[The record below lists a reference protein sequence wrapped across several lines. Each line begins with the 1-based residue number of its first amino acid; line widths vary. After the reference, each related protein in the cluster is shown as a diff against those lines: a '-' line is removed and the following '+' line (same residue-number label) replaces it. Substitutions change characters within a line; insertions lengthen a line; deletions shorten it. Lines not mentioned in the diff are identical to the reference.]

1 MSVQVTPEVRKTI
14 CDCCQRAIGEKGVW
28 RQQSGGLH
36 LRRDAL
42 DMQGHACAS
51 ADVKLDLCDGCL
63 SSVCKAINAA
73 CVEVRAAIAKAT
85 GGAQ

>member
-14 CDCCQRAIGEKGVW
+14 CDCCQRAIGDRGVY
-28 RQQSGGLH
+28 RNQNGGLH

-42 DMQGHACAS
+42 DMQGHACAC
-51 ADVKLDLCDGCL
+51 ADVSLDLCDDCL
-63 SSVCKAINAA
+63 SSLSKAINAS

>member
-14 CDCCQRAIGEKGVW
+14 CDCCRLAIGDKGVY
-28 RQQSGGLH
+28 RKQSGGLH

-51 ADVKLDLCDGCL
+51 ADVSIDLCDECL
-63 SSVCKAINAA
+63 AVIASAINAA
-73 CVEVRAAIAKAT
+73 CVEVRAKAT
-85 GGAQ
+85 AP